1 MSHYRI
7 VETGEG
13 FIVESRF
20 LWFFWTETAEPCFK
34 YDGCSYIE
42 IEPQIW
48 RYETLNDA
56 KGSIHRRNH
65 MFYDYK
71 DHTIT
76 YYIDS
81 YGEKGF
87 VDLNSKYKSYD
98 NKTKYRIGG
107 KTLQEVKMM
116 IDRYI
121 KEKEEE
127 VNKKKVTNIYYV

>member
-13 FIVESRF
+13 FVVESRF
-20 LWFFWTETAEPCFK
+20 LWFFWTEAAEPCFK

-48 RYETLNDA
+48 IYETLNDA

-87 VDLNSKYKSYD
+87 IDLNSKYKSYD
-98 NKTKYRIGG
+98 NKIKYSIGG
-107 KTLQEVKMM
+107 KTLQEVKMK
-116 IDRYI
+116 IDNI
-121 KEKEEE
+121 KEMEEE